1 MINMKSTKK
10 NGAKRNPILALA
22 ILGLLVGA
30 GATGALAAGLIP
42 NLDTGVSGSVS
53 ADVSTIPLLTVS
65 ANSFVQ
71 DQDATVATTY
81 NSAGDSVKFT
91 SDTMDIIAPGSA
103 NFSLCVTLNRLGV
116 SANSLLINM
125 KGIDEYTIV
134 SATANDSLDHVVP
147 ISYMGAGEWAITG
160 IDGGDIATKYTL
172 VFNIFVSQ
180 ETVRI
185 DGAHNPL
192 WDFSITEASITSTNT
207 VV

>member
-1 MINMKSTKK
+1 MKSTKK

-53 ADVSTIPLLTVS
+53 ADVSTNPLLTVS
-65 ANSFVQ
+65 ANSLPDV
-71 DQDATVATTY
+71 DATVTKTY
-81 NSAGDSVKFT
+81 NSAGDAVKFS
-91 SDTMDIIAPGSA
+91 SDTLDIVAPGSA
-103 NFSLCVTLNRLGV
+103 DFSLGVTLNRLGV

-134 SATANDSLDHVVP
+134 SATANDSNDVVVP

-160 IDGGDIATKYTL
+160 LDSGDVGTTFIL
-172 VFNIFVSQ
+172 VFNIYVSQ
-180 ETVRI
+180 QTVRV
-185 DGAHNPL
+185 DGASNPL
-192 WDFSITEASITSTNT
+192 WDFSITEANITTT
-207 VV
+207 P